1 MKFTLIFL
9 LFNALLIPIHNL
21 TAQTPE
27 IMWQHT
33 YGGNGDDRAQDI
45 LATDDGG
52 YITIGYTPST
62 DGDVDYNHGLNDVLV
77 IKTDGEGEIIWSKT
91 YGGTDYDYGNTIC
104 KGIEGGYVLG
114 CSVLSDDGDITFNH
128 GGSELWLVKINEAGD
143 IEWEKCF
150 GGSAGEGTYKIKQTT
165 DENYIVV
172 GASSSSDGD
181 VTENKGGYDYWIIKI
196 NIGGEIIWQKTYGSS
211 EGDIPNDILQ
221 TADNGFIIAGYTL
234 GYDAD
239 VVDGTHGQEDYWIIK
254 LDSMGELE
262 WQKTYGGSET
272 DCAYSIVEKP
282 DGGYMS
288 VGLTWSNNGD
298 VSGFHGFYDYWLISI
313 DEGGEIEW
321 QKTYG
326 GNSFDAGRCI
336 LINSGSDYI
345 IAGGS
350 GSDDGDA
357 TENNGMGDYWILK
370 IDNEGII
377 IWQKS
382 IGGSATETAYA
393 LCNSLDNNIVI
404 TGYSGS
410 SDYDVTAIYGT
421 FNFWTVKLGI
431 CEDVFYADTDGDG
444 FGDVLADTIA
454 CDIPVGFVIDS
465 TDCNDADN
473 MMFPTA
479 IDICNGVDDN
489 CNGTIDEDA
498 VFIAYYIDAD
508 GDGFGNPDTVEMFCF
523 IPSGYVTDNTDCDDT
538 NENIYP
544 GAPEILNAIDDNC
557 DGVID
562 EGVAIET
569 IDGSSIILFPNP
581 ANTTIQI
588 QHNVNIKS
596 IITRN
601 NIGETVEV
609 IFENNIA
616 SISHLP
622 AGIYFT
628 EVIAEEGTAVLKWVK
643 E

>member
-9 LFNALLIPIHNL
+9 LFNALLIHIHNL

-27 IMWQHT
+27 ILWQHT

-52 YITIGYTPST
+52 YITIGYSPST
-62 DGDVDYNHGLNDVLV
+62 DGDIDYNHGLYDVLV

-91 YGGTDYDYGNTIC
+91 YGGSDYDYGNTIC

-128 GGSELWLVKINEAGD
+128 GGSELWLVKINETGD

-150 GGSAGEGTYKIKQTT
+150 GGSEGEGTYKIKQTT

-196 NIGGEIIWQKTYGSS
+196 DIDGEIIWQKTYGSS

-221 TADNGFIIAGYTL
+221 TADNGFIVAGYTL
-234 GYDAD
+234 GYDGD
-239 VVDGTHGQEDYWIIK
+239 VSENKGINNLWIIK
-254 LDSMGELE
+254 LDSTGILE
-262 WQKTYGGSET
+262 WQKTYGGSNE
-272 DCAYSIVEKP
+272 DEAYSIVEKP
-282 DGGYMS
+282 EGGYMCLGVS
-288 VGLTWSNNGD
+288 YSNNGD
-298 VSGFHGFYDYWLISI
+298 VSGSHGFDDYWLISL
-313 DEGGEIEW
+313 DESGELEW
-321 QKTYG
+321 QKCFG
-326 GNSFDAGRCI
+326 GENAEDGRCI
-336 LINSGSDYI
+336 ISNYLDGYVLVGVST
-345 IAGGS
+345 
-350 GSDDGDA
+350 SDDGDV
-357 TENNGMGDYWILK
+357 TENKGQGDYWILQ
-370 IDNEGII
+370 IDSTGNI

-382 IGGSATETAYA
+382 IGGSGLEFAHKVIPT
-393 LCNSLDNNIVI
+393 LDNNIVI

-410 SDYDVTAIYGT
+410 SDFDVTATYST
-421 FNFWTVKLGI
+421 YNFWTVKLGI

-444 FGDVLADTIA
+444 FGDVLSDTIA

-473 MMFPTA
+473 MMNPAA

-508 GDGFGNPDTVEMFCF
+508 GDGFGNPDTEEMFCF

-544 GAPEILNAIDDNC
+544 GAPEILNGIDDNC

-581 ANTTIQI
+581 ANTTIQL

-628 EVIAEEGTAVLKWVK
+628 EIIAEEGTAILKWLK